1 MGGDF
6 IGTAESGSHQFEE
19 GSQESREAA
28 IGHQAE
34 CQSKGVSNAAQMR
47 QKRRGLS
54 GANLVSDGGNGSVRG
69 GGGEAVAV
77 RVMAFVRDG
86 GVVAQVSRIRC
97 VLRIL

>member
-34 CQSKGVSNAAQMR
+34 CQSKGVSNGAQMR

-54 GANLVSDGGNGSVRG
+54 GTDLVSDGRNGSVR
-69 GGGEAVAV
+69 GGEAVAV

-86 GVVAQVSRIRC
+86 GVVA
-97 VLRIL
+97 